1 MTTFALVHGA
11 WGSGW
16 HWASIPERLRAA
28 GHEAVAPDLPCDDP
42 DATFDD
48 YAQVVLDAI
57 GDADDVVVAGF
68 SLGGLTAA
76 RVAVRRPVRE
86 LIYVAAIVPQPGATL
101 MEQFATP
108 LMRREYLEGIE
119 LCDRGSRWI
128 DFDVYRRVA
137 YDDAVP
143 DVVRER
149 FERLRP
155 QMNTPYL
162 HPFDA
167 DLPPAR
173 YVLCTG
179 DRMMNA
185 EHWRGAVEVTDE
197 LDCGHTPMVARPDE
211 LTAVLLSAA
220 RR

>member
-16 HWASIPERLRAA
+16 HWGSIPDRLRAA

-42 DATFDD
+42 DATFED
-48 YAQVVLDAI
+48 YAQLVLRAL

-76 RVAVRRPVRE
+76 RVAVARPVRA
-86 LIYVAAIVPQPGATL
+86 LVYVAAIVPERGATL
-101 MEQFATP
+101 MEQFRDP
-108 LMRREYLEGIE
+108 LMHREYLEGVERIE
-119 LCDRGSRWI
+119 RGSRWV

-137 YDDAVP
+137 YDDDAP
-143 DVVRER
+143 EEVVRER

-155 QMNTPYL
+155 QLNTPYL
-162 HPFDA
+162 RPFDA

-173 YVLCTG
+173 YVTCTR
-179 DRMMNA
+179 DRLMNND
-185 EHWRGAVEVTDE
+185 HWRTAVEVTDE
-197 LDCGHTPMVARPDE
+197 LDCGHSPMVSRPAE
-211 LTAVLLSAA
+211 LAGILLRS
-220 RR
+220 R